1 MLNLKKKINYK
12 FKDKELL
19 KLAFTHS
26 SYTNENKDYPH
37 NNERLEFLG
46 DSVVNLVVTD
56 LTFDHLKNSN
66 EGDLTKLR
74 ASMVCENSFAEA
86 ARELT
91 IDKYIRLGNGEEKNG
106 GRHRPSLLADTF
118 EAVMGAIY
126 LDSDFNTVKNLLNKI
141 FREEVLIDLTNNA
154 FQFDYKTQLQEKYF
168 KLTGKRVKYI
178 IDGESGPDH
187 DKTFYSS
194 VRCDTKLL
202 GKGKGKSKKEAE
214 HDAARV
220 ALNNLGLEND

>member
-1 MLNLKKKINYK
+1 MLNLKKINYK

-106 GRHRPSLLADTF
+106 GRHRPSL
-118 EAVMGAIY
+118 
-126 LDSDFNTVKNLLNKI
+126 
-141 FREEVLIDLTNNA
+141 R
-154 FQFDYKTQLQEKYF
+154 
-168 KLTGKRVKYI
+168 RYI
-178 IDGESGPDH
+178 
-187 DKTFYSS
+187 
-194 VRCDTKLL
+194 
-202 GKGKGKSKKEAE
+202 
-214 HDAARV
+214 
-220 ALNNLGLEND
+220 

>member
-1 MLNLKKKINYK
+1 MPELNEERLAEFEKKINYK

-91 IDKYIRLGNGEEKNG
+91 IDKYIRLGNGEKEW
-106 GRHRPSLLADTF
+106 R
-118 EAVMGAIY
+118 
-126 LDSDFNTVKNLLNKI
+126 
-141 FREEVLIDLTNNA
+141 
-154 FQFDYKTQLQEKYF
+154 KT
-168 KLTGKRVKYI
+168 
-178 IDGESGPDH
+178 
-187 DKTFYSS
+187 
-194 VRCDTKLL
+194 
-202 GKGKGKSKKEAE
+202 
-214 HDAARV
+214 
-220 ALNNLGLEND
+220 